1 MQSSKSLLLWGTL
14 GLAAMIGFVVLAR
27 SQHVDRSSPVP
38 TVPVTARGDLA
49 QTEATTIE
57 IFEKA
62 APSVV
67 YITTLERQRASRFSM
82 NVHEIPKGTGSGFV
96 WDDQGHIVTNF
107 HVVAEGNA
115 FRVSLADQ
123 SSYEARLVGAEPSK
137 DIAVLEVKSAA
148 LTPLPVGTSADLRVG
163 QNVYAIGNP
172 FGLDHTLTTGVVS
185 ALGREIKARNNRT
198 IEDVIQTDAAINPGN
213 SGGPLLDSA
222 GRLIGVNTA
231 IYSPSGTS
239 SGIGFA
245 VPVDTV
251 RRVVPQLITHGKVIK
266 PGLGV
271 SLVADGTA
279 ARLKLP
285 GPMIASVQAGGPAD
299 RAGLRGLSE
308 GRFGRIVLGDVITH
322 LDGERTPNADA
333 LLGALEKHEPGDVVQ
348 LTLRRG
354 GSQLEVKVE
363 LARVQ

>member
-1 MQSSKSLLLWGTL
+1 MQSSKSLLLWAVL
-14 GLAAMIGFVVLAR
+14 GLSAMIGFVVLAR

-123 SSYEARLVGAEPSK
+123 SSYEAKLVGAEPSK
-137 DIAVLEVKSAA
+137 DLAVLEVKSAA

-163 QNVYAIGNP
+163 PKRVRDRQPVRARP
-172 FGLDHTLTTGVVS
+172 HLDHRSGQRT
-185 ALGREIKARNNRT
+185 RAR
-198 IEDVIQTDAAINPGN
+198 DQ
-213 SGGPLLDSA
+213 
-222 GRLIGVNTA
+222 
-231 IYSPSGTS
+231 
-239 SGIGFA
+239 
-245 VPVDTV
+245 
-251 RRVVPQLITHGKVIK
+251 
-266 PGLGV
+266 
-271 SLVADGTA
+271 
-279 ARLKLP
+279 
-285 GPMIASVQAGGPAD
+285 
-299 RAGLRGLSE
+299 
-308 GRFGRIVLGDVITH
+308 
-322 LDGERTPNADA
+322 
-333 LLGALEKHEPGDVVQ
+333 GA
-348 LTLRRG
+348 
-354 GSQLEVKVE
+354 
-363 LARVQ
+363 